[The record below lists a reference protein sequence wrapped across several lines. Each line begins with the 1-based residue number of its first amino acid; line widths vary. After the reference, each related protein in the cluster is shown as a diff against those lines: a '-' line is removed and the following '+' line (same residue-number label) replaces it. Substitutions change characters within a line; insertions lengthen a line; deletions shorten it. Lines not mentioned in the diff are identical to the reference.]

1 MKNYLKLSKFGIVF
15 LVLLTTLAG
24 YVMSS
29 FEEPFSW
36 MKALFLLLGIYF
48 VSSGSFVLNQAHESS
63 LDAQMDRTKNRPIP
77 KGLISVFQ
85 ANILGLVSILI
96 GLVILFYVNLIVVL
110 LSLITVLLY
119 NFFYTLRW
127 KINYPYLAVFLG
139 AVPGALPVVIGYC
152 AGTGSF
158 LSAKCAY
165 LFLIMFLWQMPHFWA
180 LAFRYRK
187 DYAQA
192 KVPVLPLYVG
202 VDKSFWHIGL
212 YTISYLG
219 AALLCPLFLKTSF
232 IYLII
237 AFPFCIK
244 VGVEFYY
251 FYRKREWLSFFS
263 WLNVSLLVFLS
274 APSLDQK
281 IISLYYEF
289 IKI

>member
-1 MKNYLKLSKFGIVF
+1 MKVYLKLSKFGIVF

-24 YVMSS
+24 YSISS
-29 FEEPFSW
+29 FEEPLSW
-36 MKALFLLLGIYF
+36 MKAFFLLMGIYF
-48 VSSGSFVLNQAHESS
+48 VSSGSFILNQAHESL

-77 KGLISVFQ
+77 KGIISVFQ
-85 ANILGLVSILI
+85 ANVLGLALILI
-96 GLVILFYVNLIVVL
+96 GSSLLFYVNLIVVL

-127 KINYPYLAVFLG
+127 KTNYPYLAVFLG
-139 AVPGALPVVIGYC
+139 AIPGALPVVIGYC

-158 LSAKCAY
+158 LSIKCAY

-187 DYAQA
+187 DYAKAQ
-192 KVPVLPLYVG
+192 VPVLPLYVG

-219 AALLCPLFLKTSF
+219 VALLGPLFLKTSF

-237 AFPFCIK
+237 VFPFCVK
-244 VGVEFYY
+244 VAVEFYY
-251 FYRKREWLSFFS
+251 FYRNKEWISFFS
-263 WLNVSLLVFLS
+263 WLNVSLLVFL
-274 APSLDQK
+274 AVPSLDQK
-281 IISLYYEF
+281 IISFYYEF